1 MKLLKVNA
9 FSKKIIIATILMIAT
24 MTVWTESLKIAYIDT
39 DRIMAESKDTQE
51 AQKTFANEQ
60 QNWQTQIADLNAQIE
75 KLKTEYETKKM
86 VLTEDGKKE
95 AEDKIKELETERDN
109 LIQEIYGENGKAIQR
124 NAELLQ
130 PIMAK
135 LKTVIEKVAVENNYS
150 LILDASGGAI
160 LYAKPSLDITD
171 MVIDELNKTVE

>member
-1 MKLLKVNA
+1 MLVFAVMLGVIWA
-9 FSKKIIIATILMIAT
+9 
-24 MTVWTESLKIAYIDT
+24 ESMKIAYIDT
-39 DRIMAESKDTQE
+39 DRIMSESKDTQE

-60 QNWQTQIADLNAQIE
+60 QNWQSQIADLDSQI
-75 KLKTEYETKKM
+75 KQLTDEYEAKKM
-86 VLTEDGKKE
+86 VLTEEGKKE
-95 AEDKIKELETERDN
+95 AEKKIEDLKTQRQN
-109 LIQEIYGENGKAIQR
+109 QVQEIYGENGTAVQR

-150 LILDASGGAI
+150 LVLDASAGAI

-171 MVIDELNKTVE
+171 MIIDELNKTVE

>member
-1 MKLLKVNA
+1 MNLLKVNA
-9 FSKKIIIATILMIAT
+9 FSKKIIITLIFTFIAVMISA
-24 MTVWTESLKIAYIDT
+24 ESMKIAYIDT

-60 QNWQTQIADLNAQIE
+60 QNWQTQIADLNTEIE
-75 KLKTEYETKKM
+75 RLKSEYDAKKM

-171 MVIDELNKTVE
+171 MIIDELNKTVE

>member
-1 MKLLKVNA
+1 
-9 FSKKIIIATILMIAT
+9 
-24 MTVWTESLKIAYIDT
+24 
-39 DRIMAESKDTQE
+39 MAESKDTQE

-60 QNWQTQIADLNAQIE
+60 QNWQTQIADLNTEIE
-75 KLKTEYETKKM
+75 RLKSEYDAKKM

-171 MVIDELNKTVE
+171 MIIDELNKTVE